1 MSPALQ
7 RVVAVALLLW
17 LAAFTFAAL
26 DEPIGDG
33 DEQVHATI
41 LRDML
46 RDGDWL
52 RPHWDGK
59 PVLERPLLPY
69 WLAAPFSLA
78 LPGEAGI
85 RIGSAL
91 ASFATLL
98 VVFAAARAQWQ
109 RCDAALLAALLLAG
123 SPSFHAYSR
132 TLMSD
137 PLLVLGAAI
146 AIAGTLAAR
155 RDPRALVI
163 AGLGVGLA
171 IAAKSL
177 IAGVPALALAPWW
190 IGPLRAASVRTRL
203 WAGAALAS
211 LALPY
216 YALMTAL
223 HGGRFLQA
231 HFGLS
236 LAQRATTSFG
246 FGMQDGPASY
256 LLWVPSGEGPLTS
269 AWLLLGSAGALIA
282 GLRLRR
288 AELALLGG
296 YALGVFVLMS
306 LLATRLPHYIL
317 PAYPAAALGVAGLY
331 VELTARTGF
340 AQRAFAALLAPALG
354 LCALLEAR
362 AHPGGYQYLLQRST
376 SRDLGLV
383 AARVAAPGQT
393 IYLYDWYG
401 PAIAYYAE
409 RPLVMLTQS
418 QHARGVLSNV
428 MRTAF
433 VPPPPEPPGSALL
446 IVAEPDALAAASWLR
461 VERVLASSPP
471 ALLARAR
478 VR

>member
-1 MSPALQ
+1 ML
-7 RVVAVALLLW
+7 AVALLLW
-17 LAAFTFAAL
+17 LAAFTFVGL
-26 DEPIGDG
+26 DDPIGDG

-52 RPHWDGK
+52 RPHWAGK
-59 PVLERPLLPY
+59 PVIERPLLPY
-69 WLAAPFSLA
+69 WLAAPCSLA
-78 LPGEAGI
+78 LPSEPGI
-85 RIGSAL
+85 RLGSAL

-98 VVFAAARAQWQ
+98 VVFAAARWQW
-109 RCDAALLAALLLAG
+109 RRIDAAFLAALLLAG

-163 AGLGVGLA
+163 VGLGVGLA
-171 IAAKSL
+171 VAAKSL
-177 IAGVPALALAPWW
+177 VAGVPALALAPWW
-190 IGPLRAASVRTRL
+190 IGPLRAATVRTRL
-203 WAGAALAS
+203 QAVAALAG

-223 HGGRFLQA
+223 HGAPFLQA

-236 LAQRATTSFG
+236 LARRATTSLG
-246 FGMQDGPASY
+246 LGMQDGPAAY
-256 LLWVPSGEGPLTS
+256 LLWVPSGEGLLTS
-269 AWLLLGSAGALIA
+269 AWLLLGSAGALVA

-296 YALGVFVLMS
+296 YALAVVALMS
-306 LLATRLPHYIL
+306 LFATRLPHYIL
-317 PAYPAAALGVAGLY
+317 PAYPAAALAVAGLY

-340 AQRAFAALLAPALG
+340 AQRAFAPLLAPALG
-354 LCALLEAR
+354 LCALLEGQT
-362 AHPGGYQYLLQRST
+362 HPGGYQYLLQRAT
-376 SRDLGLV
+376 SRELGAV
-383 AARVAAPGQT
+383 AARVAAPGQI
-393 IYLYDWYG
+393 IYLYEWYG

-418 QHARGVLSNV
+418 QHARDVLGQV
-428 MRTAF
+428 MVAAI

-446 IVAEPDALAAASWLR
+446 IVAEPEALAAARWLQ
-461 VERVLASSPP
+461 VEQVLANSPP
-471 ALLARAR
+471 AVLAR
-478 VR
+478 VRVR